1 MSLFDNNINNE
12 NNNNIYNNNLEE
24 NFIFV
29 FHDGREIILTPNDIL
44 EISPSFY
51 YKSINKNSNNIK
63 IKIPTEINAEDL
75 TSFVDVYKKGT
86 ITFNDN
92 NINYLEENAKMTK
105 FLLLSEFFENDSLS
119 IALIK
124 DYFLKGE
131 KVNFENCLILL
142 KISYK
147 KLNDINN
154 NNYNNIE
161 DIDNIWFELFLK
173 SLEITGENLLT
184 YFKDKNSNFED
195 NQISFFEKKII
206 DEIFEKFAK
215 NLINNNYIITEE
227 NSNLQS
233 IKENNNNNNEI
244 NKINLSDL
252 EYCINYL
259 QSNRGKKNFFDL
271 LTNEY
276 MKICSEDNIKEIN
289 NLPNPT
295 FLLKLNINDLE
306 TYYEEFSVDNELDI
320 KNEKKIIIVVFYRK
334 IDDSLNVCFKLENNN
349 KNSYINQGFNIITFL
364 SSVIIDEL
372 CIKQIN
378 TKSITNNKSMISI
391 FKMNNFSKNLDE
403 RKNEFD
409 YLTIKIFLKPCYV
422 HSILCSYLINNFNN
436 LYYDP
441 KITKISKQFLILI
454 LRNKNLNYLVSA
466 DNIATAILNWLD
478 DDINI
483 REDISDIIESVNWE
497 KVSFVFIL
505 EFIIKHSKIITDLDM
520 QKIFINAF
528 INKTVFFLN
537 DENNQQQF
545 KNFIEK
551 ITKELFSASNK
562 LNYVK
567 IFCDNKKLNKI
578 SNFETS
584 SQIIKNFSN
593 ANTRLN
599 TRLNSP
605 KNYITKQSEILSPVL
620 IKSNSL
626 NTIQKNNVKNNVKE
640 KEKPKEKEII
650 LEDNFYNE
658 NFNKINSYSL
668 YNENNNI
675 FSSKITKKN
684 TKENIN
690 INNFNNIKPYLYK
703 NQTNL
708 NINNNNIPNSNQKKI
723 IKNNFNK
730 NNKSVNISHN
740 KNFFSKD
747 NLILDESQFFIKK
760 KIEKNKNNNNTKNN
774 KKDYKK
780 NTHSKNGYQNLNI
793 SNNYNNN
800 NLREN
805 RNKSPIF
812 SNQNSIN
819 DKINS
824 YNSNVT
830 NNNNNIFLTNY
841 NSPINTNNQRNLSRI
856 KDRKGKQM
864 SLLTQFNNLRLTK
877 KKKNIFE
884 EKLKFGTESAF
895 NNNTNNNLINN
906 HNNNNHFNNINI
918 KGKKIKKLN
927 LLGLKNFKK

>member
-1 MSLFDNNINNE
+1 MSLL
-12 NNNNIYNNNLEE
+12 NNNNNFFNNNIFNNNLEE

-29 FHDGREIILTPNDIL
+29 FEDGREIILTQNEIL

-51 YKSINKNSNNIK
+51 YKSLTKTSNNIK
-63 IKIPTEINAEDL
+63 INIPNEINAEDL
-75 TSFVDVYKKGT
+75 NSFIDVYKKGT

-161 DIDNIWFELFLK
+161 EIDNFWFELFLK
-173 SLEITGENLLT
+173 SLEITGENLLF
-184 YFKDKNSNFED
+184 YFKDKNFNFE
-195 NQISFFEKKII
+195 NNFFEKKII

-215 NLINNNYIITEE
+215 NLINNNFIITEE
-227 NSNLQS
+227 TNLES
-233 IKENNNNNNEI
+233 KKEENI

-252 EYCINYL
+252 EFCINYL

-295 FLLKLNINDLE
+295 FLLKLNINELE
-306 TYYEEFSVDNELDI
+306 NYYEEFSVDNEIDI
-320 KNEKKIIIVVFYRK
+320 KNEKKIIIIIFYRK
-334 IDDSLNVCFKLENNN
+334 IDDSLNVCFKLEN
-349 KNSYINQGFNIITFL
+349 KNSNFNHFNIITFL
-364 SSVIIDEL
+364 SNVILDEL
-372 CIKQIN
+372 NIKQIN

-391 FKMNNFSKNLDE
+391 FKMNNFSKNL
-403 RKNEFD
+403 KKKFD
-409 YLTIKIFLKPCYV
+409 YLTIKIFLKPCFI

-454 LRNKNLNYLVSA
+454 LRNKNYLVSA
-466 DNIATAILNWLD
+466 DNFATAILNWLD
-478 DDINI
+478 DEINI
-483 REDISDIIESVNWE
+483 REDISEIIENLNWE

-505 EFIIKHSKIITDLDM
+505 EFVVKHSKIICDLDM
-520 QKIFINAF
+520 QKIFINA
-528 INKTVFFLN
+528 IVNKIIFLF
-537 DENNQQQF
+537 DEEKFEQKIKF
-545 KNFIEK
+545 FIEK
-551 ITKELFSASNK
+551 IINELFSASNK

-567 IFCDNKKLNKI
+567 IFCENKKLNKI

-605 KNYITKQSEILSPVL
+605 KNYVTNEILSPVL

-626 NTIQKNNVKNNVKE
+626 NQKNIKNNVKT
-640 KEKPKEKEII
+640 KEKEIF
-650 LEDNFYNE
+650 LEDNFE
-658 NFNKINSYSL
+658 NFNKINSYSI
-668 YNENNNI
+668 YNENCI

-684 TKENIN
+684 TKENNN
-690 INNFNNIKPYLYK
+690 INNIKPYLYK
-703 NQTNL
+703 NQTN
-708 NINNNNIPNSNQKKI
+708 NNSNQKKI
-723 IKNNFNK
+723 IKNNSNK
-730 NNKSVNISHN
+730 NNKSFNINHN
-740 KNFFSKD
+740 KNYFSKE
-747 NLILDESQFFIKK
+747 NLILDEQFFIKK
-760 KIEKNKNNNNTKNN
+760 KIENNNNNNN
-774 KKDYKK
+774 KNKSI
-780 NTHSKNGYQNLNI
+780 SKNCVKNLNI
-793 SNNYNNN
+793 SNNN
-800 NLREN
+800 NLREK

-824 YNSNVT
+824 YNSNLT
-830 NNNNNIFLTNY
+830 NNNNNLFFTNF

-864 SLLTQFNNLRLTK
+864 SLLTHFNNLRLTK
-877 KKKNIFE
+877 KKKI
-884 EKLKFGTESAF
+884 EKIKIGSEFVYH
-895 NNNTNNNLINN
+895 NKNNNLINN
-906 HNNNNHFNNINI
+906 NNNNNKNNN
-918 KGKKIKKLN
+918 KKIKKLN
-927 LLGLKNFKK
+927 LIKNLGLKNLKK

>member
-1 MSLFDNNINNE
+1 MSLL
-12 NNNNIYNNNLEE
+12 NNNNIFFNNNIFNNNLEE

-29 FHDGREIILTPNDIL
+29 FEDGREIILTQNEIL

-51 YKSINKNSNNIK
+51 YKSLTKTSNNIK
-63 IKIPTEINAEDL
+63 INIPNEINAEDL
-75 TSFVDVYKKGT
+75 NSFIDVYKKGT

-131 KVNFENCLILL
+131 KINFENCLILL

-161 DIDNIWFELFLK
+161 EIDNFWFELFLK
-173 SLEITGENLLT
+173 SLEITGENLLF
-184 YFKDKNSNFED
+184 YFKDKNFNFE
-195 NQISFFEKKII
+195 NNFFEKKII

-215 NLINNNYIITEE
+215 NLINNNFIITEE
-227 NSNLQS
+227 TNLES
-233 IKENNNNNNEI
+233 KKEENI

-252 EYCINYL
+252 EFCINYL

-349 KNSYINQGFNIITFL
+349 KNSYNNQGFNIITLL
-364 SSVIIDEL
+364 SNVIIDEL
-372 CIKQIN
+372 NIKQIN

-403 RKNEFD
+403 KKNEFD

-454 LRNKNLNYLVSA
+454 LRNKNLNYLVSG

-505 EFIIKHSKIITDLDM
+505 EFVIKHSKIISDLDM
-520 QKIFINAF
+520 QKIFINAI
-528 INKTVFFLN
+528 INKTIFLFNEDKIN
-537 DENNQQQF
+537 DEQ
-545 KNFIEK
+545 KLKILIEK
-551 ITKELFSASNK
+551 IMKELFSASNK
-562 LNYVK
+562 INYVK

-578 SNFETS
+578 SNFEIS
-584 SQIIKNFSN
+584 SQNNKNFSN

-605 KNYITKQSEILSPVL
+605 KNNIPKQSEIFSPIL
-620 IKSNSL
+620 MKSNSL
-626 NTIQKNNVKNNVKE
+626 NTIQKNIIKNNV
-640 KEKPKEKEII
+640 KEKEII
-650 LEDNFYNE
+650 LEDNFCNE
-658 NFNKINSYSL
+658 NFNKINSYSI
-668 YNENNNI
+668 YNENCI

-690 INNFNNIKPYLYK
+690 INNFNNIKPYLAK

-708 NINNNNIPNSNQKKI
+708 NNNVSNSNQKKI
-723 IKNNFNK
+723 VKNNFNK
-730 NNKSVNISHN
+730 NNKSFNINHN
-740 KNFFSKD
+740 KNYFSKE
-747 NLILDESQFFIKK
+747 NLILDENISQFFIKK
-760 KIEKNKNNNNTKNN
+760 KIEKNRDNN
-774 KKDYKK
+774 KTKIINYKK
-780 NTHSKNGYQNLNI
+780 NTSITKNGFQNLNI
-793 SNNYNNN
+793 SSNNNNNNNN
-800 NLREN
+800 NLREK
-805 RNKSPIF
+805 RNKSPFF

-824 YNSNVT
+824 YNSNLT
-830 NNNNNIFLTNY
+830 NNNNNLFLTNY
-841 NSPINTNNQRNLSRI
+841 NSPVNTNNQRNLSRI

-864 SLLTQFNNLRLTK
+864 SLLTQFNKLRLTK
-877 KKKNIFE
+877 KKKNTLE
-884 EKLKFGTESAF
+884 EKIKVGSEFVYH
-895 NNNTNNNLINN
+895 NTNNNLINN
-906 HNNNNHFNNINI
+906 HNNNHNHNNHNNNNNNINI

>member
-1 MSLFDNNINNE
+1 MSLLENNIFSNINNT
-12 NNNNIYNNNLEE
+12 NYNNNLEE

-29 FHDGREIILTPNDIL
+29 FQDNREIILTPNDIL

-51 YKSINKNSNNIK
+51 YKSINKPSNNIK
-63 IKIPTEINAEDL
+63 INVPNEIKLEDL
-75 TSFVDVYKKGT
+75 TSFIDVYKQGT

-131 KVNFENCLILL
+131 KVNCENCLILL

-173 SLEITGENLLT
+173 SLEITGENLLS
-184 YFKDKNSNFED
+184 YFKDKNVNFEN

-215 NLINNNYIITEE
+215 NLINNNFIITEE
-227 NSNLQS
+227 TNLNSK
-233 IKENNNNNNEI
+233 KEKEENI

-334 IDDSLNVCFKLENNN
+334 IDDSLNVCFKLENKTFN
-349 KNSYINQGFNIITFL
+349 NQGFNIITFL

-372 CIKQIN
+372 NIKQIN

-391 FKMNNFSKNLDE
+391 FKMNNFSKNLKKD
-403 RKNEFD
+403 FD

-483 REDISDIIESVNWE
+483 REDLSEIIESLNWE
-497 KVSFVFIL
+497 KVSFVLIL
-505 EFIIKHSKIITDLDM
+505 EFIVKHSKIICDLDM
-520 QKIFINAF
+520 QKVFVNAIVNKIVFEINE
-528 INKTVFFLN
+528 
-537 DENNQQQF
+537 ENFEQ

-551 ITKELFSASNK
+551 ITKELFSVCNK

-567 IFCDNKKLNKI
+567 IFCENKKLNKI

-593 ANTRLN
+593 ANTNLN

-605 KNYITKQSEILSPVL
+605 KNNEILSPVL

-626 NTIQKNNVKNNVKE
+626 NTIQKNIKNNV

-650 LEDNFYNE
+650 LEDNFSNE
-658 NFNKINSYSL
+658 NFNNINYSI
-668 YNENNNI
+668 YNENI
-675 FSSKITKKN
+675 SSKITKKN
-684 TKENIN
+684 SKEIIN

-703 NQTNL
+703 NQ
-708 NINNNNIPNSNQKKI
+708 INNNNNNSNQKKN

-730 NNKSVNISHN
+730 NNKSFNFSHN
-740 KNFFSKD
+740 KNFFSKE

-760 KIEKNKNNNNTKNN
+760 KIEKNNNNKS
-774 KKDYKK
+774 KDYKK
-780 NTHSKNGYQNLNI
+780 NISLQKNIKNLNI
-793 SNNYNNN
+793 SNNN

-805 RNKSPIF
+805 RNKSRIF

-824 YNSNVT
+824 YNSNIT
-830 NNNNNIFLTNY
+830 NNNNNNNLFLTNY

-864 SLLTQFNNLRLTK
+864 SLLTQFNNLKLTK
-877 KKKNIFE
+877 KKKIE
-884 EKLKFGTESAF
+884 EKIKINSEFIYH
-895 NNNTNNNLINN
+895 NTNNNLINN
-906 HNNNNHFNNINI
+906 NHNNNNNN

-927 LLGLKNFKK
+927 LLGLKNLGLKNIKK

>member
-1 MSLFDNNINNE
+1 MSLL
-12 NNNNIYNNNLEE
+12 NNNNNFFNNNIFNNNLEE

-29 FHDGREIILTPNDIL
+29 FEDGREIILTQNEIL

-51 YKSINKNSNNIK
+51 YKSLTKTSNNIK
-63 IKIPTEINAEDL
+63 IKIPNEINAEDL
-75 TSFVDVYKKGT
+75 NSFIDVYKKGT

-131 KVNFENCLILL
+131 KINFENCLILL

-161 DIDNIWFELFLK
+161 EIDNFWFELFLK
-173 SLEITGENLLT
+173 SLEITGENLLF
-184 YFKDKNSNFED
+184 YFKDKNFNFE
-195 NQISFFEKKII
+195 NNFFEKKII

-215 NLINNNYIITEE
+215 NLINNNFIITENLEKKEE
-227 NSNLQS
+227 N
-233 IKENNNNNNEI
+233 I

-252 EYCINYL
+252 EFCINYL
-259 QSNRGKKNFFDL
+259 QSNRGKNNFFDL

-276 MKICSEDNIKEIN
+276 MKICSEENIKEIN

-295 FLLKLNINDLE
+295 FLLKLNINELE
-306 TYYEEFSVDNELDI
+306 NYYEEFSVDNEIDI
-320 KNEKKIIIVVFYRK
+320 KNEKKIIIIIFYRK
-334 IDDSLNVCFKLENNN
+334 IDDSLNVCFKLEN
-349 KNSYINQGFNIITFL
+349 KNSNFNHFNIITFL
-364 SSVIIDEL
+364 SNVILDEL
-372 CIKQIN
+372 NIKQIN

-391 FKMNNFSKNLDE
+391 FKMNNFSKNL
-403 RKNEFD
+403 KKKFD
-409 YLTIKIFLKPCYV
+409 YLTIKIFLKPCFI

-454 LRNKNLNYLVSA
+454 LRNKNYLVSA
-466 DNIATAILNWLD
+466 DNFATAILNWLD
-478 DDINI
+478 DEINI
-483 REDISDIIESVNWE
+483 REDISEIIENLNWE

-505 EFIIKHSKIITDLDM
+505 EFVVKHSKIICDLDM
-520 QKIFINAF
+520 QKIFINA
-528 INKTVFFLN
+528 IVNKIIFLF
-537 DENNQQQF
+537 DEENFEQKIKF
-545 KNFIEK
+545 FIEK
-551 ITKELFSASNK
+551 IINELFSASNK

-567 IFCDNKKLNKI
+567 IFCENKKLNKI

-605 KNYITKQSEILSPVL
+605 KNYVTNEILSPVL

-626 NTIQKNNVKNNVKE
+626 NQKNIKNNVKT
-640 KEKPKEKEII
+640 KEKEIF
-650 LEDNFYNE
+650 LEDNFE
-658 NFNKINSYSL
+658 NFNKINSYSI
-668 YNENNNI
+668 YNENCI

-684 TKENIN
+684 TKEN
-690 INNFNNIKPYLYK
+690 NNFNNIKPYLYK
-703 NQTNL
+703 NQTN
-708 NINNNNIPNSNQKKI
+708 NNSNQKKI
-723 IKNNFNK
+723 IKNNSNK
-730 NNKSVNISHN
+730 NNKSFNINHN
-740 KNFFSKD
+740 KNYFSKE
-747 NLILDESQFFIKK
+747 NLILDEQFFIKK
-760 KIEKNKNNNNTKNN
+760 KIENNNNNNN
-774 KKDYKK
+774 KNKSI
-780 NTHSKNGYQNLNI
+780 SKNCVKNLNI
-793 SNNYNNN
+793 SNNN
-800 NLREN
+800 NLREK

-824 YNSNVT
+824 YNSNLT
-830 NNNNNIFLTNY
+830 NNNNNNLFFTNF

-864 SLLTQFNNLRLTK
+864 SLLTHFNNLRLTK
-877 KKKNIFE
+877 KKKI
-884 EKLKFGTESAF
+884 EKIKIGSEFVYH
-895 NNNTNNNLINN
+895 NKNNNLINN
-906 HNNNNHFNNINI
+906 NNNNNNN
-918 KGKKIKKLN
+918 KNNNKKIKKLN
-927 LLGLKNFKK
+927 LIKNLGLKNLKK

>member
-1 MSLFDNNINNE
+1 MSLIHNNDNYY
-12 NNNNIYNNNLEE
+12 NNNNNYNNNLED

-29 FHDGREIILTPNDIL
+29 FQDGREIILTQNDIL

-63 IKIPTEINAEDL
+63 INIPDEINPEDL
-75 TSFVDVYKKGT
+75 TSFIDVYKKGT

-173 SLEITGENLLT
+173 SLEITGENLLS
-184 YFKDKNSNFED
+184 YFKDKNLNFE
-195 NQISFFEKKII
+195 NNPISFFEKKII

-215 NLINNNYIITEE
+215 NLINNNFIITEE
-227 NSNLQS
+227 TNLES
-233 IKENNNNNNEI
+233 KKEENI

-252 EYCINYL
+252 EFCINYL

-349 KNSYINQGFNIITFL
+349 KNSYNNQGFNIITLL
-364 SSVIIDEL
+364 SNVIIDEL
-372 CIKQIN
+372 NIKQIN

-403 RKNEFD
+403 KKNEFD

-454 LRNKNLNYLVSA
+454 LRNKNLNYLVSG

-505 EFIIKHSKIITDLDM
+505 EFVIKHSKIISDLDM
-520 QKIFINAF
+520 QKIFINAI
-528 INKTVFFLN
+528 INKTIFLFNEDKIN
-537 DENNQQQF
+537 DEQ
-545 KNFIEK
+545 KLKILIEK
-551 ITKELFSASNK
+551 IMKELFSASNK
-562 LNYVK
+562 INYVK

-578 SNFETS
+578 SNFEIS
-584 SQIIKNFSN
+584 SQNNKNFSN

-605 KNYITKQSEILSPVL
+605 KNNIPKQSEIFSPIL
-620 IKSNSL
+620 MKSNSL
-626 NTIQKNNVKNNVKE
+626 NTIQKNIIKNNV
-640 KEKPKEKEII
+640 KEKEII
-650 LEDNFYNE
+650 LEDNFCNE
-658 NFNKINSYSL
+658 NFNKINSL
-668 YNENNNI
+668 NIYNENNI
-675 FSSKITKKN
+675 FSSKNKKKN

-690 INNFNNIKPYLYK
+690 INNFNNIKPYLAK

-708 NINNNNIPNSNQKKI
+708 NNNVSNSNQKKI
-723 IKNNFNK
+723 VKNNFNK
-730 NNKSVNISHN
+730 NNKSVNITNH
-740 KNFFSKD
+740 KNCFS
-747 NLILDESQFFIKK
+747 NENIILDENISQFFIKK
-760 KIEKNKNNNNTKNN
+760 KIEKNRDNN
-774 KKDYKK
+774 KTKIINYKK
-780 NTHSKNGYQNLNI
+780 NTSITKNGFQNLNI
-793 SNNYNNN
+793 SSNNNNNNNN
-800 NLREN
+800 NLREK
-805 RNKSPIF
+805 RNKSPFF

-824 YNSNVT
+824 YNSNLT
-830 NNNNNIFLTNY
+830 NNNNNLFLTNY
-841 NSPINTNNQRNLSRI
+841 NSPVNTNNQRNLSRI

-864 SLLTQFNNLRLTK
+864 SLLTQFNKLRLTK
-877 KKKNIFE
+877 KKKNTLE
-884 EKLKFGTESAF
+884 EKIKVGSEFVYH
-895 NNNTNNNLINN
+895 NTNNNLINN
-906 HNNNNHFNNINI
+906 HNNNHNHNNHNNNNNNNINI